1 MFRLSRVF
9 SKVVMILGM
18 VLTFPLSI
26 QALDKVYWENQSEQ
40 GIDSDSTL
48 FNQNLD
54 TIRKFYQTNI
64 DSAVYFL
71 NKAQIIARRNNKK
84 MEEIRMVATKAYLLT
99 NSGRFADALDSYQL
113 AFDLAQNPESE
124 QYYWSLREGFS
135 ARKERLFQLANLHFT
150 YGHLM
155 FLTGNNEGRLYHY
168 QQAKSIA
175 TENNDPLN
183 IGYAESGLAII
194 HLENG
199 KADSALMSIE
209 NSLDILRQ
217 LENQTNTSY
226 ALWIQGNI
234 FMNKKLFTKAYEA
247 YFSGRISAEKQ
258 NNLNGI
264 VLNNMG
270 LSQYFL
276 QIDEMDSALY
286 YAYKTYN
293 GRDMQDFQALSF
305 DVALAVE
312 NLYRVYDSRNQPDS
326 TLKYLHQAKV
336 ARDSLNMRRIDNL
349 RAFQKVLMEQ
359 QAEQKEHEKKLLIDR
374 TRIRTF
380 TMLSFLIVVCLV
392 AIILYRNYKQ
402 KQRSNIELLKILSD
416 LKSTQAQL
424 IHAEK
429 MASLGEL
436 TAGIAHEIQ
445 NPLNFVNNFSEVS
458 AELLEEIRESRSER
472 RDLSTGEAG
481 TRTEEDEIE
490 DEILEDI
497 KQNLEKINHHG
508 KRADA
513 IVKGMLEHSRTG
525 SGEKELTDINSL
537 ASEYLNL
544 AYQSFKSKNEGVDIT
559 LITDLDPTIPKIEL
573 VRADIGKVL
582 LNILNNAFYAVGTGR
597 SLQPMVT
604 VSTRLREGSPLSLSR
619 DLGRAGGSNGKWVK
633 ISISD
638 NGPGISDAIKD
649 KIFQPFF
656 TTKPTGQ
663 GTGLGLSLSY
673 DIVKAHG
680 GNLDVDSQPGKTTFT
695 IRIPV

>member
-54 TIRKFYQTNI
+54 IILKFYQTNI

-71 NKAQIIARRNNKK
+71 NRALILAKRNNKK
-84 MEEIRMVATKAYLLT
+84 MEEIRLVAAKAYLLT
-99 NSGRFADALDSYQL
+99 NSGRFADALNSYQL

-124 QYYWSLREGFS
+124 QHYWSLREGFS
-135 ARKERLFQLANLHFT
+135 ATTERLFQLANLHFT

-155 FLTGNNEGRLYHY
+155 FLTGNNEGRLFHY

-175 TENNDPLN
+175 TENNDLLN

-199 KADSALMSIE
+199 RADSALMSIE
-209 NSLDILRQ
+209 NSLGILQQ
-217 LENQTNTSY
+217 LENQINTSY
-226 ALWIQGNI
+226 AFWIQGNI
-234 FMNKKLFTKAYEA
+234 FMNKKLFDKAYEA
-247 YFSGRISAEKQ
+247 YLAGRISAEKQ

-276 QIDEMDSALY
+276 QVDEMDSALY

-312 NLYRVYDSRNQPDS
+312 NLYRVYESRNQPDS
-326 TLKYLHQAKV
+326 TLKYLLQAKI
-336 ARDSLNMRRIDNL
+336 ARDSLNTRRIDNL

-359 QAEQKEHEKKLLIDR
+359 QAEQKEYEKKLLIDR

-380 TMLSFLIVVCLV
+380 TMLSFLIVVCLA
-392 AIILYRNYKQ
+392 AIIIYRSYKQ

-424 IHAEK
+424 IQSEK

-445 NPLNFVNNFSEVS
+445 NPLNFVNNFSELSV
-458 AELLEEIRESRSER
+458 ELLEEVKSER
-472 RDLSTGEAG
+472 SKGEGERDESLEA
-481 TRTEEDEIE
+481 ELLD
-490 DEILEDI
+490 DI
-497 KQNLEKINHHG
+497 AQNLGKINHHG

-513 IVKGMLEHSRTG
+513 IVKGMLEHSRT
-525 SGEKELTDINSL
+525 STGEKLPTDINAL
-537 ASEYLNL
+537 ADEYLRLSYHGLRAKDKSFNADFKADFDPNL
-544 AYQSFKSKNEGVDIT
+544 
-559 LITDLDPTIPKIEL
+559 PKIN
-573 VRADIGKVL
+573 VIPQDIGRVL
-582 LNILNNAFYAVGTGR
+582 LNIINNAFQATNELSKAHDSYRGELLE
-597 SLQPMVT
+597 SFKPLVT
-604 VSTRLREGSPLSLSR
+604 VSTKN
-619 DLGRAGGSNGKWVK
+619 LGKGIE
-633 ISISD
+633 ISIKD
-638 NGPGISDAIKD
+638 NGPGIPDAIKD

-680 GNLDVDSQPGKTTFT
+680 GEIRVESQEGKGSNF
-695 IRIPV
+695 IMELPVNPS

>member
-54 TIRKFYQTNI
+54 IILKFYQTNI

-71 NKAQIIARRNNKK
+71 NRALILAKRNNKK
-84 MEEIRMVATKAYLLT
+84 MEEIRLVAAKAYLLT
-99 NSGRFADALDSYQL
+99 NSGRFADALNSYQL

-124 QYYWSLREGFS
+124 QHYWSLREGFS
-135 ARKERLFQLANLHFT
+135 ATTERLFQLANLHFT

-155 FLTGNNEGRLYHY
+155 FLTGNNEGRLFHY

-175 TENNDPLN
+175 TENNDLLN

-199 KADSALMSIE
+199 RADSALMSIE
-209 NSLDILRQ
+209 NSLGILQQ
-217 LENQTNTSY
+217 LENQINTSY
-226 ALWIQGNI
+226 AFWIQGNI
-234 FMNKKLFTKAYEA
+234 FMNKKLFDKAYEA
-247 YFSGRISAEKQ
+247 YLAGRISAEKQ

-276 QIDEMDSALY
+276 QVDEMDSALY

-312 NLYRVYDSRNQPDS
+312 NLYRVYESRNQPDS
-326 TLKYLHQAKV
+326 TLKYLLQAKI
-336 ARDSLNMRRIDNL
+336 ARDSLNTRRIDNL
-349 RAFQKVLMEQ
+349 RTFQKVLMEQ
-359 QAEQKEHEKKLLIDR
+359 QAEQKKYEKKLLIDR

-380 TMLSFLIVVCLV
+380 TMLSFLIVVCLA
-392 AIILYRNYKQ
+392 AIIIYRSYKQ

-424 IHAEK
+424 IQSEK

-445 NPLNFVNNFSEVS
+445 NPLNFVNNFSELSV
-458 AELLEEIRESRSER
+458 ELLEEVKSER
-472 RDLSTGEAG
+472 SKGEGERDESLEA
-481 TRTEEDEIE
+481 ELLD
-490 DEILEDI
+490 DI
-497 KQNLEKINHHG
+497 AQNLGKINHHG

-513 IVKGMLEHSRTG
+513 IVKGMLEHSRT
-525 SGEKELTDINSL
+525 STGEKLPTDINAL
-537 ASEYLNL
+537 ADEYLRLSYHGLRAKDKSFNADFKADFDPNL
-544 AYQSFKSKNEGVDIT
+544 
-559 LITDLDPTIPKIEL
+559 PKIN
-573 VRADIGKVL
+573 VIPQDIGRVL
-582 LNILNNAFYAVGTGR
+582 LNIINNAFQACGQDLSGFQN
-597 SLQPMVT
+597 LKGLKPLVT
-604 VSTRLREGSPLSLSR
+604 VSTSPLEG
-619 DLGRAGGSNGKWVK
+619 GRGVK

-638 NGPGISDAIKD
+638 NGPGIPPEIKD

-656 TTKPTGQ
+656 TTKPSGQ

-680 GNLDVDSQPGKTTFT
+680 GEIRVESQEGKGSNF
-695 IRIPV
+695 IMELPVNPS

>member
-1 MFRLSRVF
+1 LEDEILEDIKQNLEKINHHGKRADAIVKGMLEHSRTGSGEKELTDINSLASEYLNLAYQSFKSKNEGVDIKLITDLDPTIPKIELVRADIGKVLLNILNNAFYAVTSKFDIGHSSFEIQELPKVTIKTKNLGNTIQISISDNGPGIPDAIKDKIFQPFFTTKPTGQGTGLGLSLSYDIVKAHGGEIRVE
-9 SKVVMILGM
+9 SPPAV
-18 VLTFPLSI
+18 
-26 QALDKVYWENQSEQ
+26 
-40 GIDSDSTL
+40 

-71 NKAQIIARRNNKK
+71 DRALLLAKRNNKK
-84 MEEIRMVATKAYLLT
+84 MEEIRLVATKAYLLT

-175 TENNDPLN
+175 TENNDLLN

-312 NLYRVYDSRNQPDS
+312 NLYRVYESRNQPDS
-326 TLKYLHQAKV
+326 TLKYLHQAKI

-359 QAEQKEHEKKLLIDR
+359 QAEQKEYEKKLLIDR
-374 TRIRTF
+374 SRIRTF

-424 IHAEK
+424 IQSEK
-429 MASLGEL
+429 W
-436 TAGIAHEIQ
+436 
-445 NPLNFVNNFSEVS
+445 
-458 AELLEEIRESRSER
+458 RRSE
-472 RDLSTGEAG
+472 
-481 TRTEEDEIE
+481 
-490 DEILEDI
+490 
-497 KQNLEKINHHG
+497 
-508 KRADA
+508 
-513 IVKGMLEHSRTG
+513 
-525 SGEKELTDINSL
+525 NSPQVL
-537 ASEYLNL
+537 PMR
-544 AYQSFKSKNEGVDIT
+544 SKPAEFC
-559 LITDLDPTIPKIEL
+559 E
-573 VRADIGKVL
+573 
-582 LNILNNAFYAVGTGR
+582 
-597 SLQPMVT
+597 
-604 VSTRLREGSPLSLSR
+604 
-619 DLGRAGGSNGKWVK
+619 
-633 ISISD
+633 
-638 NGPGISDAIKD
+638 
-649 KIFQPFF
+649 
-656 TTKPTGQ
+656 
-663 GTGLGLSLSY
+663 
-673 DIVKAHG
+673 
-680 GNLDVDSQPGKTTFT
+680 
-695 IRIPV
+695 

>member
-71 NKAQIIARRNNKK
+71 DRALLLAKRNNKK
-84 MEEIRMVATKAYLLT
+84 MEEIRLVATKAYLLT

-175 TENNDPLN
+175 TENNDLLN

-312 NLYRVYDSRNQPDS
+312 NLYRVYESRNQPDS

-458 AELLEEIRESRSER
+458 AELVDEIRDSRNKTQ
-472 RDLSTGEAG
+472 D
-481 TRTEEDEIE
+481 TRPKTEEDEIE

-537 ASEYLNL
+537 AGEYLNL
-544 AYQSFKSKNEGVDIT
+544 AYQSFKSKNEGVDIK
-559 LITDLDPTIPKIEL
+559 LVSDFDPSLPKMEI
-573 VRADIGKVL
+573 VRSDIGKVL
-582 LNILNNAFYAVGTGR
+582 LNILNNAFYAVGTGHAL
-597 SLQPMVT
+597 SLPPTIT
-604 VSTRLREGSPLSLSR
+604 VSTKN
-619 DLGRAGGSNGKWVK
+619 LGNK
-633 ISISD
+633 IEILIKD
-638 NGPGISDAIKD
+638 NGPGIPSSIKD

-656 TTKPTGQ
+656 TTKPAGQ

-680 GNLDVDSQPGKTTFT
+680 GEIRVESKEGEGTEFT
-695 IRIPV
+695 IQLPSL

>member
-1 MFRLSRVF
+1 
-9 SKVVMILGM
+9 
-18 VLTFPLSI
+18 
-26 QALDKVYWENQSEQ
+26 LDKVNWQNQSEQ
-40 GIDSDSTL
+40 EIDSDSTL
-48 FNQNLD
+48 FNQKLD
-54 TIRKFYQTNI
+54 IIRKFYQTNI

-71 NKAQIIARRNNKK
+71 DRALILAKRNNKK
-84 MEEIRMVATKAYLLT
+84 IEEIRLVAAKAYLLT
-99 NSGRFADALDSYQL
+99 NSGRFADALNSYQL

-124 QYYWSLREGFS
+124 QHYWSLREGFS
-135 ARKERLFQLANLHFT
+135 ATTERLFQLANLHFT

-175 TENNDPLN
+175 TENNDLLN

-199 KADSALMSIE
+199 RADAALMSIE
-209 NSLDILRQ
+209 NSLGILRQ
-217 LENQTNTSY
+217 LENQINTSY
-226 ALWIQGNI
+226 AFWIQGNI
-234 FMNKKLFTKAYEA
+234 FMNKKLFDKAYEA
-247 YFSGRISAEKQ
+247 YLAGRISAEKQ

-276 QIDEMDSALY
+276 QVDEMDSALY

-312 NLYRVYDSRNQPDS
+312 NLYRVYESRNQPDS
-326 TLKYLHQAKV
+326 TLKYLHQAKI

-359 QAEQKEHEKKLLIDR
+359 QAEQKEYEKKLLIDR
-374 TRIRTF
+374 TKIRTF

-424 IHAEK
+424 IQSEK

-458 AELLEEIRESRSER
+458 AELVEEMQEVRAKKQDEKREARGER
-472 RDLSTGEAG
+472 RDES
-481 TRTEEDEIE
+481 EELE

-497 KQNLEKINHHG
+497 KKNLEKINHHG

-513 IVKGMLEHSRTG
+513 IVKGMLEHSRT
-525 SGEKELTDINSL
+525 SKGEKVPTDINAL
-537 ASEYLNL
+537 ADEYLRL
-544 AYQSFKSKNEGVDIT
+544 SYHGLRAKDKSFNADFK
-559 LITDLDPTIPKIEL
+559 TDLDPELPK
-573 VRADIGKVL
+573 VNVVPQDIGRVL
-582 LNILNNAFYAVGTGR
+582 TQFDQQCFSGVY
-597 SLQPMVT
+597 Q
-604 VSTRLREGSPLSLSR
+604 
-619 DLGRAGGSNGKWVK
+619 
-633 ISISD
+633 
-638 NGPGISDAIKD
+638 
-649 KIFQPFF
+649 F
-656 TTKPTGQ
+656 
-663 GTGLGLSLSY
+663 
-673 DIVKAHG
+673 
-680 GNLDVDSQPGKTTFT
+680 
-695 IRIPV
+695 

>member
-1 MFRLSRVF
+1 MFRRSRSF
-9 SKVVMILGM
+9 SKAVLIAGM
-18 VLTFPLSI
+18 VFIFLGVT
-26 QALDKVYWENQSEQ
+26 QAFEKPHLESSAEQ
-40 GIDSDSTL
+40 VILSDSTL

-71 NKAQIIARRNNKK
+71 DRALLLAKRNNKK
-84 MEEIRMVATKAYLLT
+84 MEEIRLVAAKAYLLT
-99 NSGRFADALDSYQL
+99 NSGRFADALNSYQL

-124 QYYWSLREGFS
+124 QHYWSLREGFS
-135 ARKERLFQLANLHFT
+135 ATTERLFQLANLHFT

-175 TENNDPLN
+175 TENNDLLN

-199 KADSALMSIE
+199 RADAALMSIE
-209 NSLDILRQ
+209 NSLGILRQ
-217 LENQTNTSY
+217 LENQINTSY
-226 ALWIQGNI
+226 AFWIQGNI
-234 FMNKKLFTKAYEA
+234 FMNKKLFDKAYEA
-247 YFSGRISAEKQ
+247 YLAGRISAEKQ

-276 QIDEMDSALY
+276 QVDEMDSALY

-312 NLYRVYDSRNQPDS
+312 NLYRVYESRNQPDS
-326 TLKYLHQAKV
+326 TLKYLHQAKI
-336 ARDSLNMRRIDNL
+336 ARDSLNTRRIDNL

-359 QAEQKEHEKKLLIDR
+359 QAEQKEYEKKLLIDR
-374 TRIRTF
+374 SRIRTF

-424 IHAEK
+424 IQSEK

-458 AELLEEIRESRSER
+458 SELIDEVKEKRAKSRALRQSSGTEI
-472 RDLSTGEAG
+472 T
-481 TRTEEDEIE
+481 TEEQLE

-544 AYQSFKSKNEGVDIT
+544 AYQSFKSKNEGVDIR

-582 LNILNNAFYAVGTGR
+582 LNILNNAFYAVTSSRHGGQAFEIQE
-597 SLQPMVT
+597 LPKVT
-604 VSTRLREGSPLSLSR
+604 IKTKN
-619 DLGRAGGSNGKWVK
+619 LGNTIQ

-638 NGPGISDAIKD
+638 NGPGIPDAIKD

-680 GNLDVDSQPGKTTFT
+680 GDLRLETEEGKGSKFT
-695 IRIPV
+695 ILLS